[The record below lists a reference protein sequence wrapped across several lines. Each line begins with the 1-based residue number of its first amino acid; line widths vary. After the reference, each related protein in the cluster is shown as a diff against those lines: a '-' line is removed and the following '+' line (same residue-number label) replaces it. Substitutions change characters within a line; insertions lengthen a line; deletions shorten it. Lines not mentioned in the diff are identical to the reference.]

1 MEGNDIG
8 VTVHKHIAC
17 HFEGLLMTPLA
28 EPEVVEE
35 KGFFSKFRKKDQ
47 GPKIV
52 DDDSYVQREMRRWRA
67 NELPLKSVIHMT
79 TKLGIGV
86 EVYTYYDPAWH
97 EIIEHWLARKG
108 ASVQVY
114 HYDDITHLA
123 EDLRYNRDVH
133 TYFTPYEQDALILGF
148 HRATVV
154 RPDGTFG
161 F

>member
-17 HFEGLLMTPLA
+17 HFEGLIMTPLA
-28 EPEVVEE
+28 EPEPVEE
-35 KGFFSKFRKKDQ
+35 KTRFWQRKPKDM
-47 GPKIV
+47 PII
-52 DDDSYVQREMRRWRA
+52 DPDSFVQREMRRWRP

-86 EVYTYYDPAWH
+86 EVYPYYDPAWH
-97 EIIEHWLARKG
+97 EVIEHWLARKG
-108 ASVQVY
+108 ANVQVY

-133 TYFTPYEQDALILGF
+133 TYFTPYENDAAILGW